1 MSTKWTFVHVAL
13 YYEKRG
19 FSGARV
25 CGASLL
31 SCGMAVANNTSL
43 TKYKNHLPYL
53 LLDIEGMI

>member
-25 CGASLL
+25 CGAPSFRAAWLWQI
-31 SCGMAVANNTSL
+31 AV
-43 TKYKNHLPYL
+43 
-53 LLDIEGMI
+53 